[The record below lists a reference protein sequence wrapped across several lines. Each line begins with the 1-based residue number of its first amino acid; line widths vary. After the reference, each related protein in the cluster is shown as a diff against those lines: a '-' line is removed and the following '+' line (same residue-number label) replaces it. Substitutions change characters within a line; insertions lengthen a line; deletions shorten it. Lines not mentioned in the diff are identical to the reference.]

1 MIASTRYGW
10 IPLLA
15 MALLMAACSGT
26 AAPTSTTSAPPGQSS
41 DLQQQVANQ
50 QAQIRELEQT
60 VTELTDELA
69 RVRSQLTRTQLH
81 WDACAAQFA
90 NRQYQEAT
98 CLEQRDAFSEW
109 VQQEVNRYQSELEQL
124 RGLVPLPDTPEA
136 RQSLQTLEAFLAAVR
151 DGRYTTAVS
160 LYGGTY
166 ESLIGSN
173 PSVDPTDKTALFQSA
188 CEYQLRCDLALRRV
202 LAGSIVANGYEF
214 YVEFQTDDGQL
225 FSLGPCCGSDT
236 DPTVS
241 QFAFVVTQTP
251 EGPRVLTPPLYTP

>member
-81 WDACAAQFA
+81 WDACAAQLA

-109 VQQEVNRYQSELEQL
+109 VQQEMNTYQSELERL
-124 RGLVPLPDTPEA
+124 RGLA
-136 RQSLQTLEAFLAAVR
+136 
-151 DGRYTTAVS
+151 
-160 LYGGTY
+160 
-166 ESLIGSN
+166 
-173 PSVDPTDKTALFQSA
+173 
-188 CEYQLRCDLALRRV
+188 
-202 LAGSIVANGYEF
+202 
-214 YVEFQTDDGQL
+214 
-225 FSLGPCCGSDT
+225 
-236 DPTVS
+236 
-241 QFAFVVTQTP
+241 
-251 EGPRVLTPPLYTP
+251 